1 MDRVLPPW
9 TAPGGRRM
17 PVRAP
22 GWPRH
27 ARAAPARSTC
37 RRERK
42 AHSMRQ
48 QPRRRGR
55 AVRTARGA
63 RHRRPCRRWPATVG
77 PARTAT
83 RSRGRRRRPA
93 AVQRR
98 DRRTV
103 ANRSG
108 TAERTGCRTARK
120 IRPPDRGPTTSMR
133 QGKTARPPG
142 KRFVPC
148 LTANKGRIGSDTH
161 ERHGGRARKAPPDW
175 HVRRDGIIPTDGATN
190 SGAKKTRSEDRAL
203 LAARGVR
210 LCLPH
215 GCDQRCVA
223 MVRACA
229 AALFSAAT
237 GGTLPSKASVSSLF
251 STGSMRS

>member
-42 AHSMRQ
+42 ALSMRQ

-63 RHRRPCRRWPATVG
+63 RPRRPCRRWPATVG
-77 PARTAT
+77 PARTAA
-83 RSRGRRRRPA
+83 RSRGRRRRPVA
-93 AVQRR
+93 AQRR

-108 TAERTGCRTARK
+108 TPEKTGCRTARK

-175 HVRRDGIIPTDGATN
+175 HVRRDGFIRP
-190 SGAKKTRSEDRAL
+190 SGLRIQAQKKPGPKT
-203 LAARGVR
+203 G
-210 LCLPH
+210 LCLLRVACGFACRTVAISAAWRWCGPAR
-215 GCDQRCVA
+215 QRCS
-223 MVRACA
+223 VRQRA
-229 AALFSAAT
+229 A
-237 GGTLPSKASVSSLF
+237 PC
-251 STGSMRS
+251 RQRRR